1 MRDRLLTRW
10 RGILLSL
17 IGIVAIVWLAATG
30 QLGLYIHPRYYE
42 FTVIMAVIAGV
53 MVLAAFAIVP
63 TSTDADHDHAH
74 EPEHDGEPHAH
85 AAHAGSL
92 STAALSSAAL
102 STAAPSTAAPDAPRR
117 RRDLLWAGAAAL
129 VVVGT
134 TVALLVVPPATLTTA
149 TVDQRDLNASAAVTD
164 TGATENL
171 VGSDTASFT
180 IKDWASL
187 LRQGAGQ
194 DYFAGKTATLTG
206 FVTPD
211 PDAPD
216 DVFYVARFVVTC
228 CAVDAQPVGV
238 PVYLPG
244 WQSTYAVD
252 SWVTAS
258 GGFAPNP
265 STTSKQAIVFEP
277 ASIEAVAQ
285 PSEPYVY

>member
-85 AAHAGSL
+85 AAPL
-92 STAALSSAAL
+92 
-102 STAAPSTAAPDAPRR
+102 STAAPDAPRR